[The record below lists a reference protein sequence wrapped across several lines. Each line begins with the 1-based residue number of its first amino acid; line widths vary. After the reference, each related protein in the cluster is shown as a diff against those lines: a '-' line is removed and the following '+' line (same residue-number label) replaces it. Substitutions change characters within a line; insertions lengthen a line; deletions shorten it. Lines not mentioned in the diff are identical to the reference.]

1 MGWNPFKKSSWTKVG
16 NAIVDTGK
24 QAADATAAA
33 AKAAAD
39 ATAKAAADAA
49 AEAKRQAD
57 AAAKAAADAAAEAKR
72 LADAAAKA
80 TADAAAEAKRQAD
93 AAAKATADAYNAT
106 KDFAVSLANDTAK
119 AVEHTASVVAKN
131 TEEYAK
137 QGFDV
142 TSDAWKEGSSQVI
155 QYTKEGV
162 VYVEFAATEAYKWAD
177 ANACYV
183 GLNLA
188 LTTGCVMYF
197 TPKPAPGDPGT
208 VTSTAI
214 SASYLASM
222 AAVQGSNIAM
232 AMAVGELITQGFM
245 LIPGVKGNVDEKMLN
260 RVIVNAI
267 ATCNPYVLSV
277 SLATPAG
284 VGIFIGS
291 VISPI
296 VAQLICDKTVPKG
309 LSNAI

>member
-24 QAADATAAA
+24 QAADAA
-33 AKAAAD
+33 
-39 ATAKAAADAA
+39 AKAAADAA
-49 AEAKRQAD
+49 AEAKRQ
-57 AAAKAAADAAAEAKR
+57 
-72 LADAAAKA
+72 ADAAAKA

-93 AAAKATADAYNAT
+93 AAAKAAADATAKAAADAYNAT

-119 AVEHTASVVAKN
+119 AVAHTTSVVAKN

-177 ANACYV
+177 ANACYL

-188 LTTGCVMYF
+188 LTSGCVMYF

-267 ATCNPYVLSV
+267 ATCNPYMLSV

-309 LSNAI
+309 LTNAI

>member
-57 AAAKAAADAAAEAKR
+57 AAAKAAADAT
-72 LADAAAKA
+72 AKA
-80 TADAAAEAKRQAD
+80 A
-93 AAAKATADAYNAT
+93 ADAYNAT

-119 AVEHTASVVAKN
+119 AVAHTTSVVAKN

-214 SASYLASM
+214 SASYLGW

-267 ATCNPYVLSV
+267 ATCNPYMLSV

-309 LSNAI
+309 LTNAI

>member
-1 MGWNPFKKSSWTKVG
+1 MGWDPFKKSSWTQVG
-16 NAIVDTGK
+16 NAIVDTGNK
-24 QAADATAAA
+24 AGAAIVDAGSTVANG
-33 AKAAAD
+33 
-39 ATAKAAADAA
+39 AT
-49 AEAKRQAD
+49 
-57 AAAKAAADAAAEAKR
+57 
-72 LADAAAKA
+72 
-80 TADAAAEAKRQAD
+80 
-93 AAAKATADAYNAT
+93 DAYNAT

-119 AVEHTASVVAKN
+119 AVEHTTSVVAKN

-177 ANACYV
+177 ANACYL

-214 SASYLASM
+214 SASYLGW

-232 AMAVGELITQGFM
+232 SMAVGELITQGFM

-267 ATCNPYVLSV
+267 ATCNPYMLSV

-309 LSNAI
+309 LTNAI